1 MLVEHYFK
9 DVCGLYSS
17 FDSTLNPFR
26 MSVARSWSNSASIYY
41 AIQSMSAAHLS
52 NTYSSMEPIGI
63 EMKRLANMELRDELI
78 SYQSGKKTSD
88 CALLVTLL
96 LGLSACWHQSNDLG
110 LGYLRVAR
118 MLMYPRLA
126 EIESKPAERERQDR
140 FFEEAL
146 IYWEMMMAFVT
157 PKDND
162 PLSVEHS
169 TEAEKLNEPDEDQA
183 TTSSTSNEKLLPHPW
198 TGVAPK
204 IQMLFAEVAQLVR
217 RERTALDDTSV
228 DWVVNGVQRRTAASR
243 LEEQLLTVELPKP
256 SALVDSGDGTT
267 SSQDFIVVAEATRC
281 AALLEIYRVFP
292 ENLQRRLGVPSLGF
306 STSTFGF
313 NDDWSAGLDITSE
326 DNTGFLNSLALH
338 VLDLVAKLPSQS
350 GTRFLQLLIIVVA
363 ASELRCANLG
373 VNLDFL
379 DLNPDTLRILNARS
393 FALERLG
400 AHANRLPA
408 KPVRL
413 MIELVNEVWRRLDL
427 GEEVFWLDVMIAN
440 GWETVMG

>member
-1 MLVEHYFK
+1 
-9 DVCGLYSS
+9 
-17 FDSTLNPFR
+17 
-26 MSVARSWSNSASIYY
+26 
-41 AIQSMSAAHLS
+41 
-52 NTYSSMEPIGI
+52 
-63 EMKRLANMELRDELI
+63 
-78 SYQSGKKTSD
+78 
-88 CALLVTLL
+88 
-96 LGLSACWHQSNDLG
+96 
-110 LGYLRVAR
+110 
-118 MLMYPRLA
+118 
-126 EIESKPAERERQDR
+126 
-140 FFEEAL
+140 
-146 IYWEMMMAFVT
+146 
-157 PKDND
+157 
-162 PLSVEHS
+162 
-169 TEAEKLNEPDEDQA
+169 
-183 TTSSTSNEKLLPHPW
+183 
-198 TGVAPK
+198 
-204 IQMLFAEVAQLVR
+204 MLFAEVAQLVR

-243 LEEQLLTVELPKP
+243 LEEQLLTVELPNP